1 MNIRHQP
8 KLRGNHRGQ
17 ILPMFVVLL
26 PILLLFVGL
35 TIDLG
40 MAYVTKTALSKA
52 ADAAALAAMKNIKQG
67 QAVAQ
72 QLAQQAF
79 TANYAAFGSNSP
91 TPTVNVQITTNA
103 ANNTVVNVSATAQLN
118 AFFLGIL
125 PGYKTIN
132 VSTASQTTRPKLIMS
147 LILDK
152 SGSMNRNGGATALP
166 PAVTNF
172 LTYFDDAT
180 DDVAEVSFSTLATVD
195 VPMGTGFTNPI
206 TNALNSMRFNGITF
220 SQAALEAGQS
230 QIQSVPVASGESVI
244 KVAIFFTDGWAN
256 SVVDTLNCPA
266 ATSVEVGGCSP
277 PEQAVNWCQSY
288 GFFNPSSGSSVQCSA
303 NTFYSEATG
312 GNMPLTPVVPTGITN
327 VANDALY
334 RANLAAST
342 MRAQGIVVYSIGL
355 GNKISE
361 AFLQQIANDPAS
373 TSFDSTQP
381 IGEAVFAPT
390 AADLQGVFQDI
401 ANKILLRI
409 SQ

>member
-1 MNIRHQP
+1 MNIRHQL

-40 MAYVTKTALSKA
+40 MAYVTKSALSKA

-79 TANYAAFGSNSP
+79 NANYAAFGSNSP
-91 TPTVNVQITTNA
+91 MPTVNVQITTNA

-147 LILDK
+147 LVLDK
-152 SGSMNRNGGATALP
+152 SGSMNKNGGATALP

-172 LTYFDDAT
+172 LSYFDDSS
-180 DDVAEVSFSTLATVD
+180 DQVAEVSFSTKSSID
-195 VPMGTGFTNPI
+195 VAMETNFTSPI
-206 TNALNSMRFNGITF
+206 TSAVDGMKFTGATFTQAGLSDGLTQITGVNVP
-220 SQAALEAGQS
+220 SGQN
-230 QIQSVPVASGESVI
+230 VI
-244 KVAIFFTDGWAN
+244 KVAVFFTDGWAN
-256 SVVDTLNCPA
+256 TIENTLSCPA
-266 ATSVEVGGCSP
+266 STLLEVGGCAP
-277 PEQAVNWCQSY
+277 PEQAVGWCKNYS
-288 GFFNPSSGSSVQCSA
+288 FMNPTTGGTYKGCTATTFPSQQTGSS
-303 NTFYSEATG
+303 ED
-312 GNMPLTPVVPTGITN
+312 LTTENIS
-327 VANDALY
+327 NDAMY
-334 RANLAAST
+334 RANVVANQ
-342 MRAQGIVVYSIGL
+342 MRAQGIVVYAIGL
-355 GNKISE
+355 GDKISE
-361 AFLQQIANDPAS
+361 SFLQQIANDPAS
-373 TSFDSTQP
+373 SSYDGTQP